1 MHALF
6 RLHSSRHPLPEGTV
20 RSGTIVT
27 DCVSISQPYYKKSQV
42 IGLQQQAEREAL
54 ERAEQLWREG
64 EGGRRGGDA
73 RLEELKQQALK
84 DARRL
89 KPGDI
94 LLGIDPGVAPNM
106 MMLAADG
113 AGLPAEMAGSYSHA
127 LLRWVFLQGFWCCAW
142 RGGQG
147 CVCVGGGGLNPK
159 P

>member
-1 MHALF
+1 M
-6 RLHSSRHPLPEGTV
+6 
-20 RSGTIVT
+20 T

-147 CVCVGGGGLNPK
+147 CVWVWGGAK